1 MANVFDNPE
10 LRRSLEQA
18 NEKQKESTRITE
30 KLNSEMDSTKSKLED
45 LGDSIDKN
53 KFAQDREA
61 KTSFKRIG
69 LTQKSN
75 ELIQQQNQAR
85 EELTV
90 QQTEVEQ
97 FNVGKQLDTSAVFK
111 TMNENIFKI
120 SQAELDKRRE
130 FDAQMKID
138 EEILANLKQTNPEA
152 TAEIAVQ
159 EKNLALKKEKE
170 DDRRENA
177 STNMFQKGF
186 KGVVDGLKGIKETAK
201 ATAVMTL
208 KGGLL
213 IAAYFA
219 FAKFLQSPMFGKVI
233 EVVKEIAAGFKAIF
247 DYIMKPGGI
256 FDGLKRAFGGVLDIL
271 TSVFGIITG
280 IFTGDGQKIL
290 EGFRG
295 IFAGLAEVIGGIG
308 EAIFSII
315 KDLAVG
321 LVNLVVGIVKG
332 IFNAIVDAV
341 TGVFNFINDLF
352 GGFFDPIANM
362 YNQFFGGFKKIFEGD
377 ILGGLAD
384 IILAPFRAVGEMA
397 ANAFRFILD
406 KFAYIL
412 NFIPGVNINVDDF
425 LSGGAP
431 DVPES
436 PEPPQF
442 LKDLQGPT
450 LADRAGALAVRE
462 QGTQYVVQNNTSN
475 NVVGGSTTQQINS
488 TRYAKDQSTPFQSNN
503 A

>member
-10 LRRSLEQA
+10 LKRSLARANEMQKEHTEALKVHTQFIKEQQKVVDRTTDSLEKNKTAIDEATEAGKDTTALLKEQA
-18 NEKQKESTRITE
+18 ILKSQLTE
-30 KLNSEMDSTKSKLED
+30 AKED
-45 LGDSIDKN
+45 LKVRKEDEKEDKQEFD
-53 KFAQDREA
+53 K
-61 KTSFKRIG
+61 
-69 LTQKSN
+69 
-75 ELIQQQNQAR
+75 ELF
-85 EELTV
+85 V
-90 QQTEVEQ
+90 Q
-97 FNVGKQLDTSAVFK
+97 
-111 TMNENIFKI
+111 MNESLFNI
-120 SQAELDKRRE
+120 SQAELDKRKE

-152 TAEIAVQ
+152 TTEIAVQ
-159 EKNLALKKEKE
+159 EKNLQLKKEKE
-170 DDRRENA
+170 EKRREKA
-177 STNMFQKGF
+177 STTGFQRGF
-186 KGVVDGLKGIKETAK
+186 KAVTDGLKNIGKNIK
-201 ATAVMTL
+201 ATAAVTL

-256 FDGLKRAFGGVLDIL
+256 FDGLKRAFGGILDIVV
-271 TSVFGIITG
+271 SIFKIITG

-332 IFNAIVDAV
+332 IFNAIVNAV
-341 TGVFNFINDLF
+341 TGVFNFINDMF
-352 GGFFDPIANM
+352 GGFFDPIANAFS
-362 YNQFFGGFKKIFEGD
+362 QFLGGFKKIFEGD
-377 ILGGLAD
+377 ILGGLSD

-412 NFIPGVNINVDDF
+412 NFIPGVDINIDDF
-425 LSGGAP
+425 LKGGAP

-436 PEPPQF
+436 AEPPQF

-462 QGTQYVVQNNTSN
+462 QATQYVVQNNTSN
-475 NVVGGSTTQQINS
+475 NVVGGSTTQNINS
-488 TRYAKDQSTPFQSNN
+488 TRFAKDQSSVFKSNN

>member
-1 MANVFDNPE
+1 M
-10 LRRSLEQA
+10 
-18 NEKQKESTRITE
+18 
-30 KLNSEMDSTKSKLED
+30 
-45 LGDSIDKN
+45 
-53 KFAQDREA
+53 
-61 KTSFKRIG
+61 
-69 LTQKSN
+69 
-75 ELIQQQNQAR
+75 
-85 EELTV
+85 
-90 QQTEVEQ
+90 
-97 FNVGKQLDTSAVFK
+97 
-111 TMNENIFKI
+111 
-120 SQAELDKRRE
+120 
-130 FDAQMKID
+130 
-138 EEILANLKQTNPEA
+138 ANLKQTNPEA
-152 TAEIAVQ
+152 TSEIAVQ

-170 DDRRENA
+170 DDRREKS

-271 TSVFGIITG
+271 GSVFGIITG

-332 IFNAIVDAV
+332 IFNAIVNAV
-341 TGVFNFINDLF
+341 TGVFNFINDMF
-352 GGFFDPIANM
+352 GGFFDPIANAFS
-362 YNQFFGGFKKIFEGD
+362 QFLGGFKKIFEGD
-377 ILGGLAD
+377 ILGGLSD

-412 NFIPGVNINVDDF
+412 NFIPGVDINVDDF

-462 QGTQYVVQNNTSN
+462 QATQYVVQNNTSN
-475 NVVGGSTTQQINS
+475 NVVGGSTTQNINS

>member
-10 LRRSLEQA
+10 LKRSLAEGAALQKKFNEDMKELAKATKEQEKTVNKTTDSLEKNKIAIDEATEAGKDTTALLKEQA
-18 NEKQKESTRITE
+18 VLKTQLKEDKEVLGMMKEGQKEGQ
-30 KLNSEMDSTKSKLED
+30 KMFD
-45 LGDSIDKN
+45 
-53 KFAQDREA
+53 EA
-61 KTSFKRIG
+61 LF
-69 LTQKSN
+69 
-75 ELIQQQNQAR
+75 
-85 EELTV
+85 V
-90 QQTEVEQ
+90 Q
-97 FNVGKQLDTSAVFK
+97 
-111 TMNENIFKI
+111 MNESLFKI
-120 SQAELDKRRE
+120 SQAELDRRKE

-138 EEILANLKQTNPEA
+138 EKILENLKQTNPEA

-159 EKNLALKKEKE
+159 EKNLQLKKEKE
-170 DDRRENA
+170 EKRREKA
-177 STNMFQKGF
+177 STTGFQRGF
-186 KGVVDGLKGIKETAK
+186 KAVTDGLKNIGKNIKSTAEL
-201 ATAVMTL
+201 TL

-233 EVVKEIAAGFKAIF
+233 ELVKEIAAGFKAIF

-256 FDGLKRAFGGVLDIL
+256 FDGLKRAFGGILDIVV
-271 TSVFGIITG
+271 SIFKIITG

-295 IFAGLAEVIGGIG
+295 IFAGLGEVIGGIG
-308 EAIFSII
+308 EAIFSIV

-321 LVNLVVGIVKG
+321 LFNLVVGIVKG

-341 TGVFNFINDLF
+341 TGVFNFINDMF
-352 GGFFDPIANM
+352 GGFFDPIANAFS
-362 YNQFFGGFKKIFEGD
+362 QFLGGFKKIFEGD

-412 NFIPGVNINVDDF
+412 NFIPGVDINIDDF
-425 LSGGAP
+425 LKGGAP

-436 PEPPQF
+436 AEPPQF

-462 QGTQYVVQNNTSN
+462 QATQYVVQNNTSN
-475 NVVGGSTTQQINS
+475 NVVGGSTTQNINS
-488 TRYAKDQSTPFQSNN
+488 TRFAKDQSSVFKSNN

>member
-295 IFAGLAEVIGGIG
+295 IFAGLAEVIGGLG
-308 EAIFSII
+308 EAIFSVV

-321 LVNLVVGIVKG
+321 LFNLIVGIVKG

>member
-10 LRRSLEQA
+10 LKRSLERA
-18 NEKQKESTRITE
+18 NEMQKEHTE
-30 KLNSEMDSTKSKLED
+30 ALKVHTEFIKEQQKVVDRTTDSLEKNKTAIDEATEAGKDTTALLKEQAVLKAELKESKED
-45 LGDSIDKN
+45 LKIRKEDEKTDKQEFD
-53 KFAQDREA
+53 K
-61 KTSFKRIG
+61 
-69 LTQKSN
+69 
-75 ELIQQQNQAR
+75 ELF
-85 EELTV
+85 V
-90 QQTEVEQ
+90 Q
-97 FNVGKQLDTSAVFK
+97 
-111 TMNENIFKI
+111 MNESLFNI
-120 SQAELDKRRE
+120 SQAELDKRKE

-138 EEILANLKQTNPEA
+138 EEMLANLKQTNPEA
-152 TAEIAVQ
+152 TTEIAVQ
-159 EKNLALKKEKE
+159 EKNLQLKKEKE
-170 DDRRENA
+170 EKRREKA
-177 STNMFQKGF
+177 STTGFQRGF
-186 KGVVDGLKGIKETAK
+186 KAVTDGLKNIGKNLK
-201 ATAVMTL
+201 ATAEVTL

-256 FDGLKRAFGGVLDIL
+256 FDGLKRAFGGILDIVV
-271 TSVFGIITG
+271 SIFKIITG

-332 IFNAIVDAV
+332 IFNAIVNAV
-341 TGVFNFINDLF
+341 TGVFNFINDMF
-352 GGFFDPIANM
+352 GGFFDPIANAF
-362 YNQFFGGFKKIFEGD
+362 NQFLGGFTKIFEGD

-406 KFAYIL
+406 KFAYLL
-412 NFIPGVNINVDDF
+412 NFIPGVDINVDDF

-462 QGTQYVVQNNTSN
+462 QATQYVVQNNTSN
-475 NVVGGSTTQQINS
+475 NVVGGATTQNINS
-488 TRYAKDQSTPFQSNN
+488 TRFAKDQSSVFKSNN